1 MIPKILRLPAVKS
14 MTGLSRSSIYQ
25 KIIDGDF
32 PRSILLGPRTVGWL
46 ESEVAAWIQAK
57 VAESQIG
64 DPGSAR

>member
-1 MIPKILRLPAVKS
+1 MIPKVLRLPAVKS

-57 VAESQIG
+57 VAESQIR
-64 DPGSAR
+64 DPDSAR